1 MESTYYS
8 TSSTSSFTMSKVFGW
23 MFYAILLTAL
33 TSLGLPYLLVYL
45 NATEIYGGILIV
57 GLILVFL
64 LSFLGQFIISRAK
77 SKATAITVFS
87 LFAVAMGI
95 WISPLV
101 IMYDIGT
108 LVYALFVTAGV
119 FGIMALYGAVT
130 KRDLTGFGSFMMM
143 LLMGSLLLLLLNIF
157 IRSNT
162 MQWIV
167 SYVVLAVY
175 IGFIAFDVQRVKRLA
190 ETNQFGLNMALLM
203 ALNLYIDF
211 VYVFIRVVSLIG
223 NNRN

>member
-57 GLILVFL
+57 GLISVFL